1 MILSLAILLL
11 AGQVESDCVRVPRA
25 GGCVRAN
32 GRSGAGFAFFEAF
45 PASGAGT
52 AGVCSTTAPTGA
64 KGEALTSTRA
74 SNGTCTKTATGGF
87 STTGIADGD
96 LVVLSSNQPRVEY
109 DSQGVLGLL
118 VESSRT
124 NSDLRSEEIDN
135 AWWSDVAT
143 GAANPTLNGTC
154 ANSPLASPTSTPE
167 DYTFPATT
175 AGQQSGRLGTVIAGL
190 AAVAGT
196 HSFYVCG
203 VGGAGSMDICVW
215 NTTTPTC
222 STCDFPACSSNTWN
236 RCTRTATSSGNVATF
251 IGNNTLYNGGTSR
264 SSNRVCVTGAQA
276 EAGSYA
282 TSYIPTTSAAVT
294 RNEEA
299 ADFAVSLSPT
309 AGMCVA
315 SSVNYPS
322 LSVLGTGGGTMGA
335 IPTTGS
341 AGTALGATY
350 LWPYSSA
357 VNGAAAVDTAGV
369 VSAGSTFYQPGTI
382 ATLQGRYLTRHQGG
396 VGNWTVCTNAS
407 CSTQGTTSTWGTP
420 AFTRLKV
427 DRATAAPGN
436 ATAHIISRIQIDP
449 VSTRCT
455 P

>member
-64 KGEALTSTRA
+64 KGETLTFTRA

-294 RNEEA
+294 RA
-299 ADFAVSLSPT
+299 ADSAGAFTLTAVGPSGSIAASVQFPSTAVGAVNIAAFGAAGAGNNWTLYRNTDTAAGYQIGTTVTTPAVSSMSTTTHRTALADN
-309 AGMCVA
+309 AGMREA
-315 SSVNYPS
+315 LWDTTSVSAPAAS
-322 LSVLGTGGGTMGA
+322 LSGTQTVVWVGAGVSGGT
-335 IPTTGS
+335 PS
-341 AGTALGATY
+341 
-350 LWPYSSA
+350 
-357 VNGAAAVDTAGV
+357 NGI
-369 VSAGSTFYQPGTI
+369 VSRFCLDPD
-382 ATLQGRYLTRHQGG
+382 
-396 VGNWTVCTNAS
+396 
-407 CSTQGTTSTWGTP
+407 P
-420 AFTRLKV
+420 
-427 DRATAAPGN
+427 
-436 ATAHIISRIQIDP
+436 SRC
-449 VSTRCT
+449 R
-455 P
+455 